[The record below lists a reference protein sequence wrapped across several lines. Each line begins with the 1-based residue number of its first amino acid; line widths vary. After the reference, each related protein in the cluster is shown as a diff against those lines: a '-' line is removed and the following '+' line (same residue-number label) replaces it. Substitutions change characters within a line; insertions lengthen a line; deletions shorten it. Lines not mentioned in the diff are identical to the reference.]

1 MNERMLI
8 LQKESTSFWV
18 LTKKE
23 KVLFREL
30 YIKFSCGA
38 VALWL
43 TDLRATMLD
52 YTILVHYR
60 TYLRYKSIGIT
71 SDNIQLLSLLPR
83 KCILL
88 NLYD

>member
-1 MNERMLI
+1 MVSEQYNVMNERMLI

-43 TDLRATMLD
+43 TDLRATMLGIP
-52 YTILVHYR
+52 YM
-60 TYLRYKSIGIT
+60 LRI
-71 SDNIQLLSLLPR
+71 
-83 KCILL
+83 
-88 NLYD
+88 